1 MWQQQQ
7 WMIRRILAND
17 APTVC
22 EIAVDYCRAAL
33 RSVASKLN
41 SNNVK
46 NETFSFFLLP
56 SAVAVA
62 VAAKM
67 MGVAINKTRNTLL
80 SIGRGLQQ
88 QQFDFLLIFLFIE
101 RKIFTRLESDTRDCA

>member
-1 MWQQQQ
+1 MWQQQQQQ

-33 RSVASKLN
+33 RSVASKSN

-56 SAVAVA
+56 SAVA